1 MLTALFAL
9 WFRIAGWKI
18 NGLFPHHIPKLVVAV
33 GPHTSAW
40 DFVVGAAARKV
51 MKIKN
56 ARFLGKKELFDG
68 PFGWFF
74 RSMGGI
80 PVDRSSPKGIV
91 EQVVE
96 QIEKEDVF
104 RLGMSPEGTRK
115 KVEQLKTGFYR
126 IALQANIQIILV
138 GLDFSKKEVV
148 IGPLIT
154 PSGNIEEDLEKVI
167 QFFKNIKGKN
177 PENGI

>member
-18 NGLFPHHIPKLVVAV
+18 KGSFPHHIPKLIVAV

-51 MKIKN
+51 MKIQN

-68 PFGWFF
+68 PLGWFF

-80 PVDRSSPKGIV
+80 PVDRSSPKGLV
-91 EQVVE
+91 DQVVE
-96 QIEKEDVF
+96 QIEKEEVF

-126 IALQANIQIILV
+126 IALQANIQIILI

-154 PSGNIEEDLEKVI
+154 PSENIDEDLKKVI
-167 QFFKNIKGKN
+167 QFFKSIKGKN
-177 PENGI
+177 PEMGI